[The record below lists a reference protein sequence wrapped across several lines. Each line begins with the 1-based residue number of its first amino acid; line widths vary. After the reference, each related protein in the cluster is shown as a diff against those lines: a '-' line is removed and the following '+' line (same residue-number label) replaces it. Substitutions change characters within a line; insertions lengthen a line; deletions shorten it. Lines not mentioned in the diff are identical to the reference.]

1 MNEVNIRRL
10 NIKRVA
16 SSYIPNRLNK
26 KYLLR
31 SKSQIKYNKN
41 YFREPNNKI
50 INEKRKSANEEEKS
64 AINIFN
70 KTYTKKPLLQNIN

>member
-26 KYLLR
+26 KDLLR

-50 INEKRKSANEEEKS
+50 ITII
-64 AINIFN
+64 AI
-70 KTYTKKPLLQNIN
+70 